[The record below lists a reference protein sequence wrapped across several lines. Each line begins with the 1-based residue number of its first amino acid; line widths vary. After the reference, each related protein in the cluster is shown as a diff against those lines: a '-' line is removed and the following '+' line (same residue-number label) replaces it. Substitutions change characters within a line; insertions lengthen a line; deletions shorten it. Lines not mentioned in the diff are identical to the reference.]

1 MDERQGR
8 ASPAPRPALWRRN
21 LEGRRAL
28 VVGGSGGIGA
38 AFSAALAARGAEV
51 VIHGGASQERLEA
64 AIASSRSGAAA
75 WAEAGRGPVA
85 DISGFLL
92 PLESPRDLVERLPSL
107 GRIDLLVCSFG
118 PFVRKP
124 LHETSAAEWERL
136 ALLDLALP
144 GALASAL
151 VGPMADRG
159 WGRFLF
165 LGGTRTDAI
174 RAYSMNAAYAAAKTG
189 LGVLAK
195 SLAAEYASRGIGA
208 FVLCPGFVDTE
219 YLSGEA
225 RARYAAAA
233 PGGVLL
239 EARPIAEFGVD
250 LMAADPPIASGAVI
264 NLDGGLK
271 L

>member
-1 MDERQGR
+1 MDTRQQGDLR
-8 ASPAPRPALWRRN
+8 
-21 LEGRRAL
+21 GRRAL

-38 AFSAALAARGAEV
+38 AFSASLAGRGAEV
-51 VIHGGASQERLEA
+51 LIHGGSSQGGLDA
-64 AIASSRSGAAA
+64 AIASARAAAAA
-75 WAEAGRGPVA
+75 WASDAGGRPAGV
-85 DISGFLL
+85 SGFLL
-92 PLESPRDLVERLPSL
+92 ALDDPIALAERLPSL
-107 GRIDLLVCSFG
+107 GPIDILVCSFG

-124 LHETSAAEWERL
+124 LHATSVEEWRRL

-165 LGGTRTDAI
+165 MGGSRTDAV
-174 RAYSMNAAYAAAKTG
+174 RAYSSNAAYAAAKTG

-208 FVLCPGFVDTE
+208 FVLCPGLVDTE

-225 RARYAAAA
+225 RTRYAAVA
-233 PGGVLL
+233 PGGLLL
-239 EARPIAEFGVD
+239 EPRAIAEFGAG
-250 LMAADPPIASGAVI
+250 LLAADPPLASGSVI
-264 NLDGGLK
+264 NLDAGLK
-271 L
+271 F

>member
-1 MDERQGR
+1 MDMRQLGDL
-8 ASPAPRPALWRRN
+8 S
-21 LEGRRAL
+21 GRRAL

-38 AFSAALAARGAEV
+38 AFSAALAGRGAELL
-51 VIHGGASQERLEA
+51 IHGGSSREGLEA
-64 AIASSRSGAAA
+64 AVAAA
-75 WAEAGRGPVA
+75 TAAALAVAQATGRPPARV
-85 DISGFLL
+85 SGFLL
-92 PLESPRDLVERLPSL
+92 ALDGPPSLKALVDRLPSL
-107 GRIDLLVCSFG
+107 GAIDILVCSLG

-124 LHETSAAEWERL
+124 LHETTVEDWQRL

-144 GALASAL
+144 GALASSL

-165 LGGTRTDAI
+165 MGGSRTDAV
-174 RAYSMNAAYAAAKTG
+174 RAYSSNAAYASAKTG

-208 FVLCPGFVDTE
+208 FVLCPGLVDTE

-233 PGGVLL
+233 PRGVLIDP
-239 EARPIAEFGVD
+239 RSIAEFGAG
-250 LMAADPPIASGAVI
+250 LLAADPPLASGSVI
-264 NLDGGLK
+264 NLDAGLK

>member
-1 MDERQGR
+1 MDDRQGR
-8 ASPAPRPALWRRN
+8 APADPRPARLRRG

-51 VIHGGASQERLEA
+51 VIHGGASRERLDA
-64 AIASSRSGAAA
+64 AIAASRSAAAA
-75 WAEAGRGPVA
+75 WAGEGGGPVA

-92 PLESPRDLVERLPSL
+92 PLESPGALLERLPAL

-124 LHETSAAEWERL
+124 LHETSAGDWERL

-165 LGGTRTDAI
+165 MGGTRTDAI

-189 LGVLAK
+189 LDVLAK
-195 SLAAEYASRGIGA
+195 SLAAEYAPRGIGA

-219 YLSGEA
+219 YLPEEA

-233 PGGVLL
+233 PGGALL
-239 EARPIAEFGVD
+239 EARTIAEFGTG
-250 LMAADPPIASGAVI
+250 LMAADPPIASGAVV

>member
-1 MDERQGR
+1 MDKRQLGDL
-8 ASPAPRPALWRRN
+8 S
-21 LEGRRAL
+21 GRRAL

-38 AFSAALAARGAEV
+38 AFSASLAGRGAEV
-51 VIHGGASQERLEA
+51 LIHGGSSREGLDA
-64 AIASSRSGAAA
+64 AIAAAGAAAAA
-75 WAEAGRGPVA
+75 WAEAAGCPPA
-85 DISGFLL
+85 DVSGFLL
-92 PLESPRDLVERLPSL
+92 PLDGPSALVERLSSL
-107 GRIDLLVCSFG
+107 GPVDILVCSFG

-124 LHETSAAEWERL
+124 LHETTVDDWQRL

-165 LGGTRTDAI
+165 MGGSRTDAV
-174 RAYSMNAAYAAAKTG
+174 RAYSSNAAYASAKTG

-195 SLAAEYASRGIGA
+195 SLAAEYASRGVGA
-208 FVLCPGFVDTE
+208 FVLCPGLVDTE

-225 RARYAAAA
+225 RARYAAVA
-233 PGGVLL
+233 PRGALL
-239 EARPIAEFGVD
+239 DPRSIAEFGVG
-250 LMAADPPIASGAVI
+250 LLAADPPLASGSVI
-264 NLDGGLK
+264 NLDAGLK